1 MTTSVE
7 LHRKATLLRKF
18 DPEVNAFITSRES
31 QKNSKADADDTIK
44 ALGVGYVFVSRTVQV
59 PFPAKASLLEAGDGI
74 GFLMDQESRVPACC
88 GCLSMLLET
97 RDSVMLAQM
106 VQLLN
111 VLGFCKS
118 VASKQQPFAGSSAD
132 AGLSHYLD

>member
-59 PFPAKASLLEAGDGI
+59 PF
-74 GFLMDQESRVPACC
+74 Q
-88 GCLSMLLET
+88 T

-111 VLGFCKS
+111 VLISKS